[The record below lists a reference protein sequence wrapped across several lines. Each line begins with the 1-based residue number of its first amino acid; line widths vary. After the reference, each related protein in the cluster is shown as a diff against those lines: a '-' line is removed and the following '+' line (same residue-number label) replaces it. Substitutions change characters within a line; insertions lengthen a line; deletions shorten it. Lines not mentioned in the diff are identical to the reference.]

1 MRYEDLEVTLA
12 FAGASGNKDALYR
25 LGEICAQGGSVPR
38 DADKARE
45 YFQKAAEEGSEKE
58 TTKVKDLT
66 ELMGW
71 VDGNSI

>member
-45 YFQKAAEEGSEKE
+45 
-58 TTKVKDLT
+58 
-66 ELMGW
+66 
-71 VDGNSI
+71 